1 MRLTFYVWAIVAAA
15 SYFLVKFNESLL
27 QASNMKHTMDTP

>member
-15 SYFLVKFNESLL
+15 SYFLVKFNESL
-27 QASNMKHTMDTP
+27 QASNMKHTMDIP